1 MAFQQRP
8 EIKISADEINALI
21 HSYMLDSGFAHSAFT
36 FRNETNLGRSPL
48 GKMTFRRGQLTEL
61 LVKSLLYIE
70 VETHWKKQPGSC
82 NEPFTLLGAHNCK
95 YSEEKDTTALAI
107 ALPGLKE
114 EQKHK
119 SNGKDTADEDM
130 KMFDNSL
137 PSEPSRIHEIP
148 ISRQILLVGHQE
160 EVFCTSWNPSFH
172 DLLATGSKDGTAKIW
187 RVDAESGNPGSKSS
201 RPFDSV
207 KHIEDNVNYDA
218 HDIGCLD
225 WSRDGNFLATAS
237 SDDVVRIWSRSSQ
250 ALLHSFRGHTDTV
263 GTVRFSPSGTHLLS
277 SSFDGFIILWEIRS
291 ENRIVRKYEHKSA
304 EGENLPD
311 IAWINDTT
319 FACSWPGA
327 LIHVFVTTSPA
338 IFRTYRGHTQD
349 INLIR
354 VTLDRKL
361 LASVSDDKTVRIWK
375 FEPLRLMWK
384 SGEVWPSEGSVGG
397 EVDQGCLHVLQ
408 GHGRSVATC
417 KWAPP
422 LEDGTENILITLE
435 DDKGPI
441 RLWDAKEGTCLKTFT
456 DHTLTCYGVTFSPDA
471 RFLALAGLDG
481 WLYIYSLKTHE
492 IVRSWTER
500 TERKNKRA
508 IYEIDWSK
516 DGNRLA
522 VCLQTGTVA
531 ILDVTDLKQ

>member
-130 KMFDNSL
+130 KIVLAVIPDL
-137 PSEPSRIHEIP
+137 VPPVPSEPSRIHEIP

-160 EVFCTSWNPSFH
+160 EVPYSAPVGTLLSMTSWQLGTSISPFYSFR
-172 DLLATGSKDGTAKIW
+172 LMTILGRSKDGTAKIW

-422 LEDGTENILITLE
+422 LEDGTENILITFVPSLVHRPMLITFPASRTT
-435 DDKGPI
+435 KGRFAYGMPKREHVS
-441 RLWDAKEGTCLKTFT
+441 RLS
-456 DHTLTCYGVTFSPDA
+456 LT
-471 RFLALAGLDG
+471 
-481 WLYIYSLKTHE
+481 TH
-492 IVRSWTER
+492 
-500 TERKNKRA
+500 
-508 IYEIDWSK
+508 
-516 DGNRLA
+516 
-522 VCLQTGTVA
+522 
-531 ILDVTDLKQ
+531 